1 MDLERRRWL
10 AAAATT
16 TLALATGGCSLLAAI
31 PKVNEPLDLY
41 TLTPKTTFDPNLPK
55 VSWQLIVE
63 QPVAAGGL
71 DSARIA
77 LQHTP
82 YTLEYYAKAS
92 WTDNAPSMIQTLL
105 VASFER
111 SGKIVSVGR
120 ESVGLRPDYLLKTE
134 LREFQALYFDIQGN
148 APRIAVRINA
158 KVIEMPDRRIIASR
172 TIYKEEK
179 AATPEFKDIINAFD
193 DALGKA
199 LRDIVA
205 FTLTAPQNRGQPE
218 PPPEP

>member
-1 MDLERRRWL
+1 MDRERRRWL
-10 AAAATT
+10 AAAAA
-16 TLALATGGCSLLAAI
+16 LAGVGATGGCSILAAL

-41 TLTPKTTFDPNLPK
+41 TLTPKTTFDTDLPK
-55 VSWQLIVE
+55 VNWQLIVE

-71 DSARIA
+71 DTARIA
-77 LQHTP
+77 LQRTP

-134 LREFQALYFDIQGN
+134 LREFQAVYYDGDGKI
-148 APRIAVRINA
+148 PKIVVRINA
-158 KVIEMPDRRIIASR
+158 KVVEMPERRIIASS
-172 TIYKEEK
+172 TILKEQP
-179 AATPEFKDIINAFD
+179 AAGSDFKDIIDAFD
-193 DALGKA
+193 VTLGRA
-199 LRDIVA
+199 LREIVT
-205 FTLTAPQNRGQPE
+205 FTLTAPQNHDHPQAS
-218 PPPEP
+218 

>member
-10 AAAATT
+10 AAGAAT
-16 TLALATGGCSLLAAI
+16 TLALATGGCSLLAAL

-41 TLTPKTTFDPNLPK
+41 TLTPKTTFDPDLPH
-55 VSWQLIVE
+55 VDWQLIVE

-71 DSARIA
+71 DTARIA
-77 LQHTP
+77 LQRNP

-111 SGKIVSVGR
+111 SGRIVSVGR

-134 LREFQALYFDIQGN
+134 LREFQAVYYDGDGKV
-148 APRIAVRINA
+148 PKVVVRINA
-158 KVIEMPDRRIIASR
+158 KVVEMPDRRIIGSK
-172 TIYKEEK
+172 TIVKEEK
-179 AATPEFKDIINAFD
+179 AATPEFKEIINAYD
-193 DALGKA
+193 VALGRA
-199 LRDIVA
+199 LREIVT
-205 FTLTAPQNRGQPE
+205 FTLTAPQHRNQPSAE
-218 PPPEP
+218 P